1 MNALMAKA
9 TANSQV
15 DLENVPPLAAAEKTV
30 SEVPLR
36 VKGLLA
42 FVAVVMYAVLLSTFT
57 YYKKAELLDE
67 FGRLQKLHEVEDQL
81 RQVDEAAFHIVV
93 SVFLNSGTDD
103 VVMGVQRF
111 HANFELLSRKNA
123 ELSKKFPNA
132 AVKLNRIELAMAQAM
147 ATPSEA
153 ALNVLNAELLKIKGE
168 VTKNIELSREEQK
181 TATEKYQMLWDSA
194 ALALMTF
201 GLLGLIFLG
210 AIIGLFFTRLTDDL
224 SILKIRALDI
234 IHGGRNT
241 VTTIDRNDEVGE
253 LMQAVNYMAYALDE
267 RERELVIARQRYFY
281 QEKMA
286 AVGALAAGVAHEI
299 GNPIAAMSGVLQEMT
314 DEQNARADAATSRD
328 DRLDTLQ
335 AQIRRLSAIIREISG
350 FASPQ
355 SAERD
360 LLDLNGLIQTDARL
374 MSYDKRMHQVE
385 LKLDLDNQLPAIY
398 GVADQLTQVVM
409 NLLINAADALES
421 VEDREKKITL
431 RSEVCG
437 GNVRFTVA
445 DNGCGMSKDTI
456 SRAFEAFYTTKSK
469 GTGLGLSLC
478 YSIITEHGG
487 TIEINSVMDEGTQ
500 VQITLPVD
508 PRNPLHRHPD
518 QEWQARMQAQARNRA
533 QTSGSYPKFVES
545 GSSKL

>member
-9 TANSQV
+9 TANSQP

-57 YYKKAELLDE
+57 YYKKAELLNE

-132 AVKLNRIELAMAQAM
+132 AVKLNRIEQAMALAMANPS
-147 ATPSEA
+147 ATG
-153 ALNVLNAELLKIKGE
+153 LNVLNAELLKIKSE

-181 TATEKYQMLWDSA
+181 AAAEKYQMLWDSA

-267 RERELVIARQRYFY
+267 REKELVIARQRYFY

-314 DEQNARADAATSRD
+314 DEQNAREDAATSRD
-328 DRLDTLQ
+328 DD
-335 AQIRRLSAIIREISG
+335 
-350 FASPQ
+350 
-355 SAERD
+355 
-360 LLDLNGLIQTDARL
+360 
-374 MSYDKRMHQVE
+374 
-385 LKLDLDNQLPAIY
+385 
-398 GVADQLTQVVM
+398 
-409 NLLINAADALES
+409 
-421 VEDREKKITL
+421 
-431 RSEVCG
+431 
-437 GNVRFTVA
+437 
-445 DNGCGMSKDTI
+445 
-456 SRAFEAFYTTKSK
+456 
-469 GTGLGLSLC
+469 
-478 YSIITEHGG
+478 
-487 TIEINSVMDEGTQ
+487 
-500 VQITLPVD
+500 
-508 PRNPLHRHPD
+508 
-518 QEWQARMQAQARNRA
+518 
-533 QTSGSYPKFVES
+533 
-545 GSSKL
+545 